1 VASTG
6 AASIAAYLRRWG
18 HEVGFLRVGS
28 DEPPNGLASRVR
40 ESAPDVLALSL
51 TSRQW
56 PRARSLVAAVR
67 EEIDLPVIAGGL
79 HPTFAPEQVLS
90 AAGFDYVCI
99 GEGEEPMLDL
109 LEALERG
116 EQEPAI
122 SNIWVRG
129 GRRPAIRPPF
139 EPIDDLPFMARDL
152 LDEQHGVVH
161 MATQRGCPFPCSF
174 CAARTYGELYRQAG
188 HVYGRRRSHRNVLDE
203 LFEIRERDGLSYV
216 IFLDDTFTIHRPWVR
231 EFCKDYGARL
241 RAPFSINARVE
252 TVSVEM
258 IQLLAEAGC
267 RHIVYGV
274 ESGSPRIRREVMHR
288 PVENRRFRDV
298 FRWTREAGITV
309 TANYMIGLPGETRVD
324 LEQTLRL
331 AEELDAFDFGCFAFY
346 PYPGTHLFRLCRDN
360 GYLPGDYGEQPVN
373 DRESILDLPGLT
385 REEITEYHDRFTALR
400 ERTQLA
406 RQAAAGQ
413 VHERA
418 RPA

>member
-1 VASTG
+1 
-6 AASIAAYLRRWG
+6 
-18 HEVGFLRVGS
+18 
-28 DEPPNGLASRVR
+28 
-40 ESAPDVLALSL
+40 
-51 TSRQW
+51 
-56 PRARSLVAAVR
+56 
-67 EEIDLPVIAGGL
+67 
-79 HPTFAPEQVLS
+79 
-90 AAGFDYVCI
+90 
-99 GEGEEPMLDL
+99 
-109 LEALERG
+109 
-116 EQEPAI
+116 
-122 SNIWVRG
+122 
-129 GRRPAIRPPF
+129 
-139 EPIDDLPFMARDL
+139 
-152 LDEQHGVVH
+152 
-161 MATQRGCPFPCSF
+161 
-174 CAARTYGELYRQAG
+174 
-188 HVYGRRRSHRNVLDE
+188 
-203 LFEIRERDGLSYV
+203 
-216 IFLDDTFTIHRPWVR
+216 
-231 EFCKDYGARL
+231 
-241 RAPFSINARVE
+241 
-252 TVSVEM
+252 
-258 IQLLAEAGC
+258 
-267 RHIVYGV
+267 
-274 ESGSPRIRREVMHR
+274 MHR